1 MRRMTGFDAQFVFD
15 ERPNDPQHTLK
26 LAFLDARAS
35 AGFDLAAARRQI
47 AARLSRLDPLRWRA
61 VHVPLDL
68 HQPVWLEGGAP
79 DLGWHVRRAA
89 IPAPGGR
96 DELCEVVSQIASA
109 ALDPGRPLWELW
121 LLEGYEG
128 EKVVLVL
135 KLSHALAD
143 GGESRILLERLFDPA
158 PLSAELPAAES
169 ASRAA
174 LVLAALRDRLLDLA
188 ALLRVAR
195 ATLVTAWRQ
204 RRAID
209 RPEPSALLVPTR
221 LRNPRTPFGGPV
233 GARRAFHYHTVSL
246 AAAREVGHVF
256 GCTLN
261 EVLIA
266 TVAGGVRRWLREQAC
281 LPGLAT
287 IGHLPLS
294 TRRESERGAWGNR
307 VVSVPIALPTQI
319 EDPVARLRAAAR
331 ENARAKEALGAQC
344 GAFLED
350 WQNVL
355 PPILTKLYGAFV
367 RLVARLRPRLSGGVV
382 VSNVRGPE
390 QPLCVAA
397 GSVENLV
404 SVGHVKWVS
413 GLNVTAWSYAG
424 KLNLGLYAC
433 ADAFPGLGRVAALL
447 GEAFEE
453 LVKAAARERA
463 RIDVEGAHHA

>member
-15 ERPNDPQHTLK
+15 ERPEDPQHTLK

-35 AGFDLAAARRQI
+35 VGFDLATVRRQV

-61 VHVPLDL
+61 VRVPLDL
-68 HQPVWLEGGAP
+68 HHPLWLEGGAP

-96 DELCEVVSQIASA
+96 DELCEVVSQLASA
-109 ALDPGRPLWELW
+109 PLDPRRPLWELW
-121 LLEGYEG
+121 LLEGFEG
-128 EKVVLVL
+128 DRVVLAL

-143 GGESRILLERLFDPA
+143 GGESRLLLERLFEPA
-158 PLSAELPAAES
+158 PEPAALPAAETP
-169 ASRAA
+169 SRTS
-174 LVLAALRDRLLDLA
+174 LVWAALRDRVTDLA

-195 ATLVTAWRQ
+195 ATVVAAWRA
-204 RRAID
+204 RAKSP
-209 RPEPSALLVPTR
+209 RPEPTALPAPTR
-221 LRNPRTPFGGPV
+221 LRNPRTSLGGPL
-233 GARRAFHYHTVSL
+233 GPRRAFHYQTVSL
-246 AAAREVGHVF
+246 AAAREVGHAF

-266 TVAGGVRRWLREQAC
+266 TVAGGMRRWLREQGC

-294 TRRESERGAWGNR
+294 TRTESERGTWGNR
-307 VVSVPIALPTQI
+307 VVSLSFALPTHRA
-319 EDPVARLRAAAR
+319 DPVARLRDAAR
-331 ENARAKEALGAQC
+331 ENARAKAVFAARRGS
-344 GAFLED
+344 FTED
-350 WQNVL
+350 WQSAL
-355 PPILTKLYGAFV
+355 PPVFTKAYGALV
-367 RLVARLRPRLSGGVV
+367 RRVARLRPRLSGGVV

-390 QPLCVAA
+390 QPLAAAA

-433 ADAFPGLGRVAALL
+433 ADAFPELGRVAALL
-447 GEAFEE
+447 AESFEE

-463 RIDVEGAHHA
+463 RIDGEGARHV